1 MMQVPTDSPTVL
13 KKGFQILEEWSHD
26 VSYDDIEIDKERG
39 VVIEEWRLRRGAEY
53 RVSMKHIPI
62 ELYKSHYADRITI
75 GKKEILESSP
85 HDALRRFYRDW
96 YRPDLMAVFAVGD
109 FNKEEIEKLIKE
121 HFSHLKNPKKERERI
136 HFPCGQ

>member
-1 MMQVPTDSPTVL
+1 M
-13 KKGFQILEEWSHD
+13 
-26 VSYDDIEIDKERG
+26 
-39 VVIEEWRLRRGAEY
+39 IEEWRLRRGADY

-75 GKKEILESSP
+75 GKKEILESCP
-85 HDALRRFYRDW
+85 YDALRRFYRDW

-121 HFSHLKNPKKERERI
+121 HFSHLKNPIKERERVQ
-136 HFPCGQ
+136 FPVPDNKETLVSIATDPELTRASVECNV